1 MWKILSKQILDQ
13 LKTLYGRVCYLPY
26 IGKLV
31 RAVDKEG
38 ETFNKDMAASIAY
51 YTFLSLFPLLLGL
64 VALGGF
70 FLTSAEMQ
78 AHVNMLIVDMI
89 PVSGELVTKHIESL
103 IKVRGA
109 VGITSII
116 ILLWSASKMMGA
128 LSRAVNRSLG
138 INRPDF
144 YYLSSLR
151 YFAWT
156 LLVAVFVFITMALA
170 PVIEVLVGLELEI
183 IGERWNDIFNIISG
197 RTVSLLQTGFIMAA
211 IYLLLPYRR
220 VALGALVPGIIVATV
235 LIEAGKSLFSL
246 YVGVLSHYSSVYGS
260 LFSIIVLMFWLYYT
274 ARVILYGADV
284 IRVNNE
290 LNDFHEE
297 RDNI

>member
-1 MWKILSKQILDQ
+1 MSFRALHKFMWKILSKQIFDR
-13 LKTLYGRVCYLPY
+13 LKTLYDRVCSLPY
-26 IGKLV
+26 VGKLV

-38 ETFNKDMAASIAY
+38 ETFDKDMAASIAY
-51 YTFLSLFPLLLGL
+51 YTFLSLFPLMLGL
-64 VALGGF
+64 IALGGF
-70 FLTSAEMQ
+70 FLTSADMQ
-78 AHVNMLIVDMI
+78 AHVNKLIVDML

-109 VGITSII
+109 VGITSVI

-156 LLVAVFVFITMALA
+156 LIVTVFVFITMALS
-170 PVIEVLVGLELEI
+170 PVIEVLVELQLEI
-183 IGERWNDIFNIISG
+183 IGERWNEAFNIISG
-197 RTVSLLQTGFIMAA
+197 RTVGLLQTGIITGS
-211 IYLLLPYRR
+211 IYLFLPYERIKFR
-220 VALGALVPGIIVATV
+220 AIISGVIVATV

-246 YVGVLSHYSSVYGS
+246 YVGVLSHYSSVFGS

-274 ARVILYGADV
+274 ARVILYGAGV

-290 LNDFHEE
+290 
-297 RDNI
+297 

>member
-1 MWKILSKQILDQ
+1 MWKILSNQIFDRLNAIRDWA
-13 LKTLYGRVCYLPY
+13 CSLPY

-31 RAVDKEG
+31 RAVDKDG

-51 YTFLSLFPLLLGL
+51 YTFLSLFPLMLGL

-70 FLTSAEMQ
+70 FLSSADMQ
-78 AHVNMLIVDMI
+78 EHVSKLVVDML
-89 PVSGELVTKHIESL
+89 PVSGERVTKHMESL

-109 VGITSII
+109 AGITSII

-138 INRPDF
+138 IKRPDF

-156 LLVAVFVFITMALA
+156 LIVTIFVFITMALA
-170 PVIEVLVGLELEI
+170 PVIEVLVNLELEI
-183 IGERWNDIFNIISG
+183 IGERWNEIFNIVGG
-197 RTVSLLQTGFIMAA
+197 RTVGVIQTGVITGA
-211 IYLLLPYRR
+211 IYLFLPYQR
-220 VALGALVPGIIVATV
+220 VQFRALISGVIVATV
-235 LIEAGKSLFSL
+235 LIETGKALFSL
-246 YVGVLSHYSSVYGS
+246 YVGMLSHYSSVYGS

-284 IRVNNE
+284 IRVNSE
-290 LNDFHEE
+290 FNDFSK
-297 RDNI
+297 

>member
-1 MWKILSKQILDQ
+1 MWKILTKQIFNKFEAL
-13 LKTLYGRVCYLPY
+13 REWASSLPY

-51 YTFLSLFPLLLGL
+51 YTFLSLFPLMLGL
-64 VALGGF
+64 VALGSF
-70 FLTSAEMQ
+70 FLTSSDMQ
-78 AHVNMLIVDMI
+78 AHANKLIVDML
-89 PVSGELVTKHIESL
+89 PVSGELVSKHIESL

-109 VGITSII
+109 AGITSII

-128 LSRAVNRSLG
+128 LSRSVNRSLG
-138 INRPDF
+138 INRPEF

-156 LLVAVFVFITMALA
+156 LLVTVFVFITMALA
-170 PVIEVLVGLELEI
+170 PVVEMLAELQLEM
-183 IGERWNDIFNIISG
+183 IGERWNDIFNVIGGGAIG
-197 RTVSLLQTGFIMAA
+197 LLQTGFITAA
-211 IYLLLPYRR
+211 IYFLLPYRR
-220 VALGALVPGIIVATV
+220 VALRALVPGIIVATA
-235 LIEAGKSLFSL
+235 LIEAGKALFSY
-246 YVGVLSHYSSVYGS
+246 YVGVLMIYSSVYGS

-284 IRVNNE
+284 IRVNSE
-290 LNDFHEE
+290 LNT
-297 RDNI
+297 